1 MNDYYFMK
9 LAYEESL
16 NALCADEVPVGAV
29 IVNRHGNVLSK
40 AHNRVE
46 ENMHVVSHAEIL
58 AIKEASERQLNWR
71 LSGTTL
77 YVTLEPCI
85 MCMGAIYLSGIDRV
99 VYGSKNKRLG
109 ACGSLLDLSDISHP
123 YKKVNIECYT
133 KYPLCSHTL
142 TAFFRM
148 QRIKIDS
155 K

>member
-1 MNDYYFMK
+1 MNHYEYMK

-29 IVNRHGNVLSK
+29 IVDKNGEVLAT
-40 AHNRVE
+40 AHNKVE

-58 AIKEASERQLNWR
+58 AIKNASRRISNWR
-71 LSGTTL
+71 LSETTL

-85 MCMGAIYLSGIDRV
+85 MCMGAIYLSGIQSV
-99 VYGSKNKRLG
+99 FFGCNNIRLG
-109 ACGSLLDLSDISHP
+109 ACGSLVDLGNISHP
-123 YKKVNIECYT
+123 YKNVKIERYMG
-133 KYPLCSHTL
+133 YPLCSLTL